1 MLGCC
6 CAPVQPGRDSRIGTE
21 DPLDQLRR
29 DVGQPRDCAAVRGSA
44 ASTKRI
50 SAESEC
56 EPDFFMTAAR

>member
-1 MLGCC
+1 MLRCC
-6 CAPVQPGRDSRIGTE
+6 RAPVQPGRNSRIGAA

-29 DVGQPRDCAAVRGSA
+29 DVGQPRDCAAVPGSA

-56 EPDFFMTAAR
+56 EPVFFMTAAR